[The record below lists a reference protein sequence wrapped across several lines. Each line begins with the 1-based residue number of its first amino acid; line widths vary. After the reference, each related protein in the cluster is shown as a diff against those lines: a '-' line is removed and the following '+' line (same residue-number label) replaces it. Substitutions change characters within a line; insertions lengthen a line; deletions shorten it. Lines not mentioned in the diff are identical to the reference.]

1 MSSVR
6 LAPVLAGSIGMF
18 GGRIGWDECASHD
31 PSEWDPADLE
41 IFYSLGR
48 CHHFALALHRTEGF
62 RIAVLFETDPDELDD
77 PRLPLPHHVF
87 VVDGSGA
94 ALDVRGRRPIRDV
107 VGQYAGTVGLSRP
120 EIAYFDREADF
131 RRVVVERGDDL
142 LAPIGE
148 GDVEAAQIVLLKRYA
163 TLPDEIAALR
173 EAFLAEM
180 EAARSAVCPRP

>member
-6 LAPVLAGSIGMF
+6 LAPVLVGSIGMF
-18 GGRIGWDECASHD
+18 GGRIGWDECASRD
-31 PSEWDPADLE
+31 PSEWDPSDLE

-148 GDVEAAQIVLLKRYA
+148 GDVEAAQLVLLERYA

-180 EAARSAVCPRP
+180 EAVRSARCPRP